1 MTSKECYDIQWR
13 NGSGSD
19 STNALPTSIAVIPT
33 SIQTNQPLSTKS
45 KISQILTINGRSAK
59 NSFYGRARLRP
70 PSIVWEGVAGTGGV
84 TAPTSPRITAMGVA
98 TTVNATAEAIFS
110 QQIAASAHHSEVNCR
125 SDAATPTPS
134 SDLPEYIVRPNK
146 PNIMGSS
153 SYQPPSLVR
162 EDSVLNSLEC
172 WDYSVELE
180 CLQGPDGRILLVN
193 IMPMTLNNFW
203 GVADFWLSDI
213 CPRFRDGLSLQFC
226 CCRIFL

>member
-19 STNALPTSIAVIPT
+19 SSNALPTSIAVIPT

-193 IMPMTLNNFW
+193 IMPMTVNNFW
-203 GVADFWLSDI
+203 GVADF
-213 CPRFRDGLSLQFC
+213 FG
-226 CCRIFL
+226 